1 MYKQENKFLRINFN
15 FSDSRKRKKKEEKF
29 LSAKYQVRVGI
40 SNRFVYI
47 YIFFHS
53 LIFVKAGIIYNISKV
68 KCILEEN
75 LFATNIEKKKKKE
88 IETTNVLS

>member
-1 MYKQENKFLRINFN
+1 MYKQENKFLRNNFN

-47 YIFFHS
+47 YFFPFFNIRQGWYNLQYIKGKMHTRRK
-53 LIFVKAGIIYNISKV
+53 LIRY
-68 KCILEEN
+68 
-75 LFATNIEKKKKKE
+75 
-88 IETTNVLS
+88 